1 VEVLIDA
8 SILIEA
14 ERGRL
19 QRERHTVRR
28 PGDSVLTILPA
39 AARAP

>member
-1 VEVLIDA
+1 MAVLIDA

-19 QRERHTVRR
+19 QLEPHV
-28 PGDSVLTILPA
+28 
-39 AARAP
+39 AARQDEESFL